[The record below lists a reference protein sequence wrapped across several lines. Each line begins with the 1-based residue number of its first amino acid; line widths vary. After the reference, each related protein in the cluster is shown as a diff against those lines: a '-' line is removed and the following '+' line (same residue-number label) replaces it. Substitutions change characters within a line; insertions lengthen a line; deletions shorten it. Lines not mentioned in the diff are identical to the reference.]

1 MLSEQEINQR
11 LQQLRNLEHLHNQ
24 ARQRVAEKDKIIK
37 EQAEQ
42 IASLQVTVK
51 EQQERIKKLEEI
63 ISKLTD
69 TKNRFRFF
77 LFGEKKN
84 SFKSNGKK
92 PREKRPNESYT
103 RSKPSPEE
111 ITAREELILE
121 HCPTCK
127 QEVAPSSDSYTTWV
141 EDIVFAPKTV
151 IEYTIHRHW
160 CRTCKK
166 LVSAPITEALPEMH
180 LGINTIIYVLA
191 EHYRSRKTDEQIK
204 ESLERY
210 FNLTLSEGEIT
221 LIRHKAADLFG
232 VKYEQIIEAIQNAK
246 VVYADETGWKIMGR
260 NSQCWH
266 LAAPS
271 VPAARY
277 IITDTRG
284 KGVIQ
289 RALGED
295 FQGILV
301 SDFYGAYKNLPGKH
315 QVDWVHLLRDT
326 HLLARGQPESEERRE
341 LHEKL
346 TNLYLTIKTFQKNTW
361 TPKTSKR
368 TLKKLQ
374 AQLQKLICVTWQDKE
389 CQRIAQRLGI
399 YQQELL
405 ECIRSPGVLPENN
418 TAERGL
424 RSVVVHRKITNGNR
438 SDKGAKTYQVNKS
451 VIETLRL
458 EGGNLLDKLS
468 VLLWETAWARK
479 FGAAPV

>member
-11 LQQLRNLEHLHNQ
+11 LQQLRNLEHLHTQ
-24 ARQRVAEKDKIIK
+24 ARKRVAEQDKIIK
-37 EQAEQ
+37 QQAEQ
-42 IASLQVTVK
+42 IASLLVTVK
-51 EQQERIKKLEEI
+51 EQQERIKELEEI

-77 LFGEKKN
+77 LFGERKN
-84 SFKSNGKK
+84 SAKPNRKK
-92 PREKRPNESYT
+92 PRENRSKQSYT
-103 RSKPSPEE
+103 RSKPPLEE

-121 HCPTCK
+121 HCPACK

-141 EDIVFAPKTV
+141 EDIVFAPRTV
-151 IEYTIHRHW
+151 IEYTVHRHW
-160 CRTCKK
+160 CRTCQK
-166 LVSAPITEALPEMH
+166 LVSAPIPNALPEMH
-180 LGINTIIYVLA
+180 LGINTIIYILV
-191 EHYRSRKTDEQIK
+191 EHYRSRKTDEQIV
-204 ESLERY
+204 ESLQRY

-232 VKYEQIIEAIQNAK
+232 VKYEQIIEAIKNAK
-246 VVYADETGWKIMGR
+246 VVYTDETGWKIIGR

-271 VPAARY
+271 VPAVRY

-289 RALGED
+289 KALGKD
-295 FQGILV
+295 FQGTLV

-315 QVDWVHLLRDT
+315 QVDWIHLLRDT
-326 HLLARGQPESEERRE
+326 HLLAKGQPGNGERKE
-341 LHEKL
+341 LHERL
-346 TNLYLTIKTFQKNTW
+346 TSIYVAIEKFQKNIW
-361 TPKTSKR
+361 TPKASQQ

-374 AQLQKLICVTWQDKE
+374 AKLQQLIRGTWRDKE
-389 CQRIAQRLGI
+389 CQRITQRLDT

-405 ECIRSPGVLPENN
+405 ECIRSPDVLPENN

-438 SDKGAKTYQVNKS
+438 SDKGAKTYEVNKS

-458 EGGNLLDKLS
+458 EGGDLLDRLFT
-468 VLLWETAWARK
+468 LLWETAWARK
-479 FGAAPV
+479 FGIAPV